1 VTSLR
6 IAVTGLRG
14 IPNVQGG
21 IETHSQNLY
30 PLIAREGHEIEV
42 YARREFVDSA
52 SPYRWSGLRITPTW
66 SPLHSGLEAIV
77 HTVLT
82 ILIAAAKRPDLLH
95 IHGIG
100 PGLATPLARLL
111 GIKVIVTQHGRDYER
126 DKWGWFARTL
136 LKLGESMS
144 MRFAHRMIC
153 VAQNDADRLNRKY
166 RSTKALAIPNGA
178 PRMDEPVQPQVIDEL
193 GLTTGRYI
201 LNVARIVPEKR
212 QMDLIQA
219 FEQADMPGWKLVFVG
234 SAMHPSQ
241 YDRDFHAAVEGNP
254 DVIAAGHRSG
264 EALATLYGGAGMFV
278 LPSVLEGLPVSILE
292 ALSFGLPCVLSDI
305 PANLEF
311 ELPESMYYPV
321 GNVAALEQK
330 LTHAAS
336 GADDKKVLARSDATR
351 LPDRFRWESV
361 ADATLGVIKK
371 VCAR

>member
-1 VTSLR
+1 MR

-14 IPNVQGG
+14 IPDVQGG

-30 PLIAREGHEIEV
+30 PLIAQQGHNVEV
-42 YARREFVDSA
+42 YARQEFVQNGQ
-52 SPYRWSGLRITPTW
+52 PYQWAGLQVTPTW

-82 ILIAAAKRPDLLH
+82 ILMAARKRPDLLH

-136 LKLGESMS
+136 LKLGEWLS
-144 MRFAHRMIC
+144 MRFAHRVIC
-153 VAQNDADRLNRKY
+153 VAQNDADRLNARHQ
-166 RSTKALAIPNGA
+166 STKALAIPNGA
-178 PRMDEPVQPQVIDEL
+178 PRMQDPSCPELLAEL
-193 GLTTGRYI
+193 GLSTGRYI
-201 LNVARIVPEKR
+201 LNVARLVPEKR
-212 QMDLIQA
+212 QMDLIAA
-219 FEQADMPGWKLVFVG
+219 FEKADMPGWKLVFVG

-241 YDRDFHAAVEGNP
+241 YDKDFHEAVASNANI
-254 DVIAAGHRSG
+254 VAAGHRSG
-264 EALATLYGGAGMFV
+264 EALATLYGGAGVFV

-292 ALSFGLPCVLSDI
+292 ALSFGLPCILSDI

-321 GNVAALEQK
+321 GNTDTLAER
-330 LTHAAS
+330 LTQTAQQAENKDNIAH
-336 GADDKKVLARSDATR
+336 SDAAR
-351 LPDRFRWESV
+351 LPERFRWESV
-361 ADATLGVIKK
+361 ADSTLNVIKK